1 MRLARSLFTL
11 LALAP
16 IAAAAQAPDRVLT
29 PLEMQAACGPP
40 TSLQVPAEPLH
51 VIGSQDPENRFVFG
65 TAELLVLDG
74 GSARGVQLGQQFVVR
89 RPIIQGEDRKNF
101 AAIHTNGWLR
111 VVSLNETTAL
121 ARVEHFCDA
130 ITAGDYLEP
139 FVAPSLPADLDRNNP
154 TGELDFTA
162 LGRIV
167 MGPENTNSGAAG
179 GLMLI
184 EPGGQPLQAGA
195 RFAVYRDPHVTGMPL
210 ASVGE
215 GVVLSVGPTM
225 ALTKI
230 TRSRDAIVTGDY
242 VVPRK

>member
-1 MRLARSLFTL
+1 MRLVRSLFAL
-11 LALAP
+11 FALAP
-16 IAAAAQAPDRVLT
+16 VVASAQPSDRVLT

-40 TSLQVPAEPLH
+40 TSLDVPADPLH

-65 TAELLVLDG
+65 TSEPLVVDG
-74 GSARGVQLGQQFVVR
+74 GTARGVQLGQQYVIR
-89 RPIIQGEDRKNF
+89 HPIIQGVDRKNF
-101 AAIHTNGWLR
+101 AAIQTNGWLSI
-111 VVSLNETTAL
+111 VAVNEKTAI
-121 ARVEHFCDA
+121 ATVDHFCDA

-139 FVAPSLPADLDRNNP
+139 FVAPSFPAGMDRDNP
-154 TGELDFTA
+154 AGELDFSS

-167 MGPENTNSGAAG
+167 MGPQNMNSGATG

-184 EPGGQPLQAGA
+184 DPGNQAMQPGA
-195 RFAVYRDPHVTGMPL
+195 RFAVYRDPHVNGMPL

-215 GVVLSVGPTM
+215 GVVLSVGPKM
-225 ALTKI
+225 VLTKI